1 MRRTLRLLAN
11 VKPGRYLEAGRP
23 TGLTGL
29 YTHNSP
35 RSTLLYL
42 YNSTLEKIQAAPESS
57 LYRQS
62 IEALTKHRMSIVAA
76 QEPPGFKEW
85 QQRASKVIDES
96 PEGFKI
102 QSEGAV
108 DGARAQI
115 VKRGNQVFLLR
126 TDPAKE
132 DERYEEWD
140 GELDEGGELEGLRSE
155 AERADFEHLFSRRPL
170 EISKQIQWEPE
181 PQLTADQ

>member
-1 MRRTLRLLAN
+1 MRRTLRLFAA
-11 VKPGRYLEAGRP
+11 VKPARYLEAGSP

-42 YNSTLEKIQAAPESS
+42 YSSTLDKLKGAPESS
-57 LYRQS
+57 VYRQS

-76 QEPPGFKEW
+76 AEPPGYQEW
-85 QQRASKVIDES
+85 QAKAQKVLKENPD
-96 PEGFKI
+96 GFNIKADSI
-102 QSEGAV
+102 
-108 DGARAQI
+108 DGASAQVI
-115 VKRGNQVFLLR
+115 TKGGQTFLLR
-126 TDPAKE
+126 HDPERE

-140 GELDEGGELEGLRSE
+140 GELDEGGNKEGLRGE
-155 AERADFEHLFSRRPL
+155 AEKTEQEHIFTRMPL
-170 EISKQIQWEPE
+170 EIKQQVHWDPE